1 MKIDDLLPADY
12 NPRKDLKPG
21 DKEYESIKKSIEEF
35 GYIDPIIVN
44 EKNKNTVIGGHQR
57 LKVLKELGYD
67 EVEVSVVKLDWD
79 SEKALNIALNKLN
92 GEWDEDKLK
101 SILSELEDIDFD
113 LEFTGFDKAE
123 LDELFENDGGFG
135 SGSSESGGGNVITGS
150 DNGSLADRFIIPP
163 FSVFDCKQG
172 YWINRKKLW
181 KELGIKSDEGREAE
195 SLQTNIDEKYGRKT
209 QTGTSIFDPVLC
221 EIIYTWFNIPG
232 GNILDPFA
240 GGSVRGI
247 VAGKLGYTYL
257 GIDLAAEQIAANNK
271 NLEEIDPNKFFS
283 KNISWVI
290 DDSLN
295 IDKYTT
301 KNSMDLIF
309 SCPPYF
315 DLEKY
320 SDKENDLSNMS
331 YDKFLDAYSEIIEKS
346 CSKLKNDRFAVF
358 VVGDIRDKKGL
369 YRNFVATTINLF
381 TQKGLY
387 LYNDVVLIDMLGT
400 AMIRDPKVFT
410 AARKLVKVH
419 QNVLIFYKGDVKNIS
434 KLHNDID
441 ISDIVEK
448 SDEIGQE

>member
-1 MKIDDLLPADY
+1 MIIKKMKIDDLLPADY

-21 DKEYESIKKSIEEF
+21 DIEYEKIKKSIDEF
-35 GYIDPIIVN
+35 GYIEPIIIN
-44 EKNKNTVIGGHQR
+44 AKNKNTIIGGHQR
-57 LKVLKELGYD
+57 LKILKELGYD
-67 EVEVSVVKLDWD
+67 EVDCSIVKLDWEQ
-79 SEKALNIALNKLN
+79 EKTLNIALNKLS
-92 GEWDEDKLK
+92 GDWDETKLK
-101 SILSELEDIDFD
+101 DILSELEDIDID
-113 LEFTGFDKAE
+113 MELTGFDKTE

-135 SGSSESGGGNVITGS
+135 SAGGGDGGGVITGS
-150 DNGSLADRFIIPP
+150 DNDSLADRFIIPP

-181 KELGIKSDEGREAE
+181 KDIGIKSELGRDAE
-195 SLQTNIDEKYGRKT
+195 CLQTNIDEKYGRKQ

-232 GNILDPFA
+232 GYILDPFS

-247 VAGKLGYTYL
+247 VAGKLGYKYF
-257 GIDLAAEQIAANNK
+257 GIDLSEEQIEANRE
-271 NLEEIDPNKFFS
+271 NLAEIDPDKFIT
-283 KNISWVI
+283 KNIEWKI

-295 IDKYTT
+295 MDNYT
-301 KNSMDLIF
+301 KDNSFDLVF

-320 SDKENDLSNMS
+320 SDKTNDLSNMS

-358 VVGDIRDKKGL
+358 VVSDIRDKKGC
-369 YRNFVATTINLF
+369 YRNFVATTKELF
-381 TQKGLY
+381 IQHGLS

-400 AMIRDPKVFT
+400 AMIRAPKVFT

-419 QNVLIFYKGDVKNIS
+419 QNILIFYKGDVKSIS
-434 KLHNDID
+434 KLHKDID
-441 ISDIVEK
+441 ISDLNEGEK
-448 SDEIGQE
+448 